1 MLEGMNVENVSRV
14 RNITELAQLAGV
26 SPGTVSRALADSHLI
41 ARKTRER
48 IQAIARDHDFKP
60 NALARNL
67 RTKRTGAIA
76 VVIPAKKKP
85 ENPKHDPICVSMLA
99 SISTA
104 LTDRGYDLL
113 LMTADESDPRWLNR
127 MTDSGRCDGIIVLGN
142 TDVEDQLGSISEG
155 YDPLVTWDPASG
167 SNGRSAQ
174 RDDMNIDE
182 DGRNLVNSLFGRIS
196 GKMSAAHA
204 PS

>member
-1 MLEGMNVENVSRV
+1 MENGSRV
-14 RNITELAQLAGV
+14 RNITELAHLAGV

-48 IQAIARDHDFKP
+48 IQAIAREHDFKP

-76 VVIPAKKKP
+76 VVIPAKKQPKS
-85 ENPKHDPICVSMLA
+85 PKHDPIAVSMLA

-113 LMTADESDPRWLNR
+113 LMTADDSDPRWLNR
-127 MTDSGRCDGIIVLGN
+127 MADSGRCDGIIVLGK
-142 TDVEDQLGSISEG
+142 TDVEEQLGEISDG
-155 YDPLVTWDPASG
+155 YDPLVTWDPTASDNNERTMG
-167 SNGRSAQ
+167 DDLDDKGR
-174 RDDMNIDE
+174 D
-182 DGRNLVNSLFGRIS
+182 LVNSLFGRIS
-196 GKMSAAHA
+196 GKMTSAHA
-204 PS
+204 PA

>member
-1 MLEGMNVENVSRV
+1 MENGSRV

-48 IQAIARDHDFKP
+48 IQAIAREHDFKP
-60 NALARNL
+60 NVLARNL

-76 VVIPAKKKP
+76 VVIPANVQP
-85 ENPKHDPICVSMLA
+85 DRPKHDPIRVSMLA

-127 MTDSGRCDGIIVLGN
+127 MADSGRCDGIIVLGQ
-142 TDVEDQLGSISEG
+142 TDIEDQLGEISDG
-155 YDPLVTWDPASG
+155 YDPLVTWEPASSG
-167 SNGRSAQ
+167 KNKDAAAE
-174 RDDMNIDE
+174 DLDE
-182 DGRNLVNSLFGRIS
+182 DGRDLVNSLFCRIS
-196 GKMSAAHA
+196 GKLGSAHA
-204 PS
+204 HA

>member
-1 MLEGMNVENVSRV
+1 VANGSRV

-41 ARKTRER
+41 ARKTREK
-48 IQAIARDHDFKP
+48 IQAIAREHNFKP

-76 VVIPAKKKP
+76 VVIPAKPQP
-85 ENPKHDPICVSMLA
+85 ENPKNDPIRVSMLA

-113 LMTADESDPRWLNR
+113 LLTADDSDPRWLNR
-127 MTDSGRCDGIIVLGN
+127 MADSGRCDGIIVLGQ
-142 TDVEDQLGSISEG
+142 TDVEDQLDEISDG
-155 YDPLVTWDPASG
+155 YDPLVTWDPASSEYAQQAAG
-167 SNGRSAQ
+167 DAVGEEGR
-174 RDDMNIDE
+174 D
-182 DGRNLVNSLFGRIS
+182 LVNSLFSRIS

-204 PS
+204 PA

>member
-1 MLEGMNVENVSRV
+1 MENGSRV

-41 ARKTRER
+41 AQKTRDR
-48 IQAIARDHDFKP
+48 IQAIAREHDFKP

-76 VVIPAKKKP
+76 VVIPAKKQP
-85 ENPKHDPICVSMLA
+85 ESPKHDPICVSMLA

-113 LMTADESDPRWLNR
+113 LLTADESDPRWLNR
-127 MTDSGRCDGIIVLGN
+127 MADSGRCDGIIVLGK
-142 TDVEDQLGSISEG
+142 TDVEEQLGEISDG
-155 YDPLVTWDPASG
+155 YDPLVTWDPASLD
-167 SNGRSAQ
+167 SNKDAAA
-174 RDDMNIDE
+174 DDVDE
-182 DGRNLVNSLFGRIS
+182 DGRDLVNSLFCRIS
-196 GKMSAAHA
+196 GKVSAAHA
-204 PS
+204 PA

>member
-1 MLEGMNVENVSRV
+1 MEDRTRI

-48 IQAIARDHDFKP
+48 IQAIAREHDFKP

-76 VVIPAKKKP
+76 VVIPAAQEP
-85 ENPKHDPICVSMLA
+85 ENTNQDPISFSMLA
-99 SISTA
+99 SISSE

-113 LMTADESDPRWLNR
+113 LLTADEADPRWLNR
-127 MTDSGRCDGIIVLGN
+127 VADSGRCDGIIVLGDDN
-142 TDVEDQLGSISEG
+142 MQNQIAEDAERDNPVVAWTPRAAYGKGSAGIELGEH
-155 YDPLVTWDPASG
+155 
-167 SNGRSAQ
+167 
-174 RDDMNIDE
+174 
-182 DGRNLVNSLFGRIS
+182 GRNLVNSLFRRIS
-196 GKMSAAHA
+196 TNGSVAKAAA
-204 PS
+204 

>member
-1 MLEGMNVENVSRV
+1 MENGSRV

-41 ARKTRER
+41 ALKTRER
-48 IQAIARDHDFKP
+48 IQAIAREHDFRP

-76 VVIPAKKKP
+76 VVIPASKQTTDSK
-85 ENPKHDPICVSMLA
+85 DSPICVSMLA
-99 SISTA
+99 SISSE

-113 LMTADESDPRWLNR
+113 LLTADDSDPRWLNR
-127 MTDSGRCDGIIVLGN
+127 MADSGRCDGIIVLGQ
-142 TDVEDQLGSISEG
+142 TDVQEQLEEISDG
-155 YDPLVTWDPASG
+155 YDPLVTWEPRS
-167 SNGRSAQ
+167 SVTNGKAAVAELS
-174 RDDMNIDE
+174 E

-196 GKMSAAHA
+196 RNSSVAQAAA
-204 PS
+204 

>member
-1 MLEGMNVENVSRV
+1 MENGSRV
-14 RNITELAQLAGV
+14 RNITELAHLAGV

-41 ARKTRER
+41 ARKTRDR
-48 IQAIARDHDFKP
+48 IQAIAREHDFKP

-76 VVIPAKKKP
+76 VVIPAKKQP

-127 MTDSGRCDGIIVLGN
+127 MADSGRCDGIIVLGQ
-142 TDVEDQLGSISEG
+142 TDVEDQLGEISDG
-155 YDPLVTWDPASG
+155 YDPLVTWDPASSDG
-167 SNGRSAQ
+167 SKGAAAESVN
-174 RDDMNIDE
+174 E
-182 DGRNLVNSLFGRIS
+182 DGRDLVNSLFCRIS
-196 GKMSAAHA
+196 GKMSAAHVSA
-204 PS
+204 

>member
-1 MLEGMNVENVSRV
+1 MDNGRRV
-14 RNITELAQLAGV
+14 RNITELAHLAGV

-48 IQAIARDHDFKP
+48 IQAIAREHDFRP

-76 VVIPAKKKP
+76 VVIPAKKQKDD
-85 ENPKHDPICVSMLA
+85 PKHDPICVSMLA
-99 SISTA
+99 SISSA

-113 LMTADESDPRWLNR
+113 LLTADESDPRWLNR
-127 MTDSGRCDGIIVLGN
+127 MADSGRCDGIIVLGQ
-142 TDVEDQLGSISEG
+142 TDVEDQLGEISAG
-155 YDPLVTWDPASG
+155 YDPLVTWDPAG
-167 SNGRSAQ
+167 SDTNHDAA
-174 RDDMNIDE
+174 DDDLQE
-182 DGRNLVNSLFGRIS
+182 DGRDLVNSLFSRIS

-204 PS
+204 PA

>member
-1 MLEGMNVENVSRV
+1 MDNGRRV

-48 IQAIARDHDFKP
+48 IQAIAREHDFRP

-76 VVIPAKKKP
+76 VVIPAKKQT
-85 ENPKHDPICVSMLA
+85 ENPKQDPISVTMLA
-99 SISTA
+99 SISSA

-127 MTDSGRCDGIIVLGN
+127 MTDSGRCDGIIVLGQ
-142 TDVEDQLGSISEG
+142 TDVEEQLGEISDG
-155 YDPLVTWDPASG
+155 YDPLVTWEPSASD
-167 SNGRSAQ
+167 NG
-174 RDDMNIDE
+174 DDVSDLDLLE
-182 DGRNLVNSLFGRIS
+182 DGRDLVNSLFCRIS
-196 GKMSAAHA
+196 GKMSAVHA
-204 PS
+204 SA

>member
-1 MLEGMNVENVSRV
+1 MDNGRRV

-48 IQAIARDHDFKP
+48 IQAIAREHDFRP

-76 VVIPAKKKP
+76 VVIPAKKQT
-85 ENPKHDPICVSMLA
+85 EDPKQDPISVTMLA
-99 SISTA
+99 SISSA

-127 MTDSGRCDGIIVLGN
+127 MTDSGRCDGIIVLGQ
-142 TDVEDQLGSISEG
+142 TDVEEQLGEISEG
-155 YDPLVTWDPASG
+155 YDPLVTWEPGSSG
-167 SNGRSAQ
+167 DGRNVL
-174 RDDMNIDE
+174 DGDLDE
-182 DGRNLVNSLFGRIS
+182 DGRDLVNSLFGRIS

-204 PS
+204 PA